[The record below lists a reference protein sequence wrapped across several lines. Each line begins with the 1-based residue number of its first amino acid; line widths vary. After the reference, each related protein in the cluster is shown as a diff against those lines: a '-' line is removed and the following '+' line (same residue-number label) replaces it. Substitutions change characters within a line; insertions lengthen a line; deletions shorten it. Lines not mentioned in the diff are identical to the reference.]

1 MTGFVITVDFR
12 LKPGAMGEFR
22 RLIDV
27 NARQSCRTEPGGRRF
42 DVAVPRGETDR
53 VFLYEIYDDRAA
65 FEAHR
70 QTGHFRD
77 FSRDS
82 AALVE
87 SKQVMELDLA
97 CEGSQT

>member
-22 RLIDV
+22 RLIDT
-27 NARQSCRTEPGGRRF
+27 NARQSCATEPGCRRF
-42 DVAVPRGETDR
+42 DVAVPKGETDR
-53 VFLYEIYDDRAA
+53 IFLYEVYDDRAA

-70 QTGHFRD
+70 QTAHFKV
-77 FSRDS
+77 FSGDS

-87 SKQVMELDLA
+87 SKQVVEYELA